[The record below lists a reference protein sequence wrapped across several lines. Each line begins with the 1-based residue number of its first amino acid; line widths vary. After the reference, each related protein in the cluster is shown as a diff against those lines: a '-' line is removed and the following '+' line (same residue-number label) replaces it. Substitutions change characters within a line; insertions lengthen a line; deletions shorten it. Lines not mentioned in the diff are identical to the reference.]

1 MLLRLQL
8 HTVRDVKETLEAG
21 INEAKCRLWLNAINR
36 QDFDPTPDYGWP
48 NVSKLAILKAGRLQA
63 ESSQFQAGSSRFQA
77 GSSRFQAGSS
87 RFQSGSS
94 RFEARSSQFEAG
106 SRSTRLSNVRIE
118 SIPNRIIEC
127 SNRVDFWIRFLAQI
141 DSMLSLGTRYN
152 KVYTPLSPP

>member
-1 MLLRLQL
+1 MIASSPSTYHCIRETSLSDTKRLKNEKL
-8 HTVRDVKETLEAG
+8 TVRF
-21 INEAKCRLWLNAINR
+21 RLYQKLPPSA
-36 QDFDPTPDYGWP
+36 PYGWP

-63 ESSQFQAGSSRFQA
+63 ESSRFQA

-94 RFEARSSQFEAG
+94 RFEARSSRFEAG